1 MSSPVIVLIGPHGAG
16 KTTLGRLLA
25 EGLGVPFE
33 HEIGAEL
40 RRAALAGDPTRH
52 AMCTQEDFDEEV
64 MRRELARD
72 LARTESA
79 PRVVE
84 TWHPGN
90 IAYAARRSP
99 RVAQCYLTRLGEH
112 LRDWRT
118 RVWVQPLTLASATA
132 LARLSEPGPDPH
144 SLVTFFR
151 EVGEEALRVAEA
163 LDLVVLPTLATDNA
177 APGALAE
184 RVLERIAVRA
194 PQERHAHVRRPS
206 LPLPRRTEPRAGSR
220 ERAPTLQAR

>member
-1 MSSPVIVLIGPHGAG
+1 MSSPMIVLIGPHGAG

-25 EGLGVPFE
+25 ERLGVPFE

-40 RRAALAGDPTRH
+40 RRAALAVDPTCH

-64 MRRELARD
+64 MCRELARD
-72 LARTESA
+72 LGHTGPTA
-79 PRVVE
+79 RVVE

-90 IAYAARRSP
+90 MAYAARRSP
-99 RVAQCYLTRLGEH
+99 RVARHYRNCLGEH
-112 LRDWRT
+112 LQDWRP
-118 RVWVQPLTLASATA
+118 RVWVQPLALAPATA

-144 SLVTFFR
+144 ALVTFFR

-194 PQERHAHVRRPS
+194 PQERHAHVRRPT
-206 LPLPRRTEPRAGSR
+206 LPLPRRTEPRAGSC